1 MSYPVN
7 LLENTFPKSLGEDTE
22 EKLRRIHSYLYQ
34 LNEQLR
40 YIFNNLE
47 AENFNETELQSLR
60 KQFVGQ
66 LEVMVTDLSGNYTEV
81 RQSVDSIASTVH
93 TVSGEVSTVKQTIDG
108 LQVQTAGGTTYITGD
123 HIKSG
128 TIEGAVFACVLTA
141 GASASE
147 GDIRFY
153 YVNGV
158 SRKQAGVLS
167 VDDRGAG
174 SGSESERRVMLRTTD
189 EFGLKL
195 SAENN
200 ISVESDEGSIYVNA
214 SGSSGQLVL
223 GAGNHVRIQ
232 APGGSQYVFRS
243 DGIYYGGRRILDN
256 NA

>member
-1 MSYPVN
+1 MSYQAN

-40 YIFNNLE
+40 YIFGNLE
-47 AENFNETELQSLR
+47 AENFNETELQSMK

-66 LEVMVTDLSGNYTEV
+66 LEVMVTDLSGSYTEI
-81 RQSVDSIASTVH
+81 RQNVDSIESTVN
-93 TVSGEVSTVKQTIDG
+93 TVSGEISTVKQTIDG
-108 LQVQTAGGTTYITGD
+108 LQVQTSGGTTWISGN

-128 TIEGAVFACVLTA
+128 TIEGAVFSCVLTA

-147 GDIRFY
+147 GDVRFY
-153 YVNGV
+153 YVNGA
-158 SRKQAGVLS
+158 SKKQAGFLA

-174 SGSESERRVMLRTTD
+174 TGSEAARRVMLRTLAD
-189 EFGLKL
+189 FGLKL

-200 ISVESDEGSIYVNA
+200 VSIESDEGSIYVNA
-214 SGSSGQLVL
+214 PGGSGQLVL

-243 DGIYYGGRRILDN
+243 DGIYYGRTKIVN
-256 NA
+256 S

>member
-1 MSYPVN
+1 MSYQVN

-47 AENFNETELQSLR
+47 AENFNETELQSLK

-66 LEVMVTDLSGNYTEV
+66 LEVMVTDLSGSYTAI
-81 RQSVDSIASTVH
+81 RQNVDSIESTVN
-93 TVSGEVSTVKQTIDG
+93 TVSGEVSSVKQTIDG
-108 LQVQTAGGTTYITGD
+108 LQVQTSGGTTYISGN

-128 TIEGAVFACVLTA
+128 TIEGAVFSCVLTA
-141 GASASE
+141 GASETE

-153 YVNGV
+153 YGNGNTK
-158 SRKQAGVLS
+158 KQAGFLA

-174 SGSESERRVMLRTTD
+174 TGSEAQKRVMLRTLGD
-189 EFGLKL
+189 FGLKL

-200 ISVESDEGSIYVNA
+200 MSIGSDAGSIYVNA
-214 SGSSGQLVL
+214 SGSGGQLVL

-232 APGGSQYVFRS
+232 APGGNQYAFRS
-243 DGIYYGGRRILDN
+243 DGIYYGGVKIVN
-256 NA
+256 C

>member
-1 MSYPVN
+1 MSYQAN

-47 AENFNETELQSLR
+47 AENFNETELQSLK

-66 LEVMVTDLSGNYTEV
+66 LEVMVTDLAGNYTAI
-81 RQSVDSIASTVH
+81 RQNVDGITSTVNA
-93 TVSGEVSTVKQTIDG
+93 VSGEVSSVKQTIDG
-108 LQVQTAGGTTYITGD
+108 LQVQTSGGTTYISGS

-128 TIEGAVFACVLTA
+128 TIEGAVFSCVLTA
-141 GASASE
+141 GASVSE

-153 YVNGV
+153 YVNGA
-158 SRKQAGVLS
+158 SKKQAGYLA

-174 SGSESERRVMLRTTD
+174 SGSEAAKRVLLRTLS

-214 SGSSGQLVL
+214 SGSGGQLVL
-223 GAGNHVRIQ
+223 GAGNHVRVQ

-243 DGIYYGGRRILDN
+243 DGIYYGGTKI
-256 NA
+256 AGV